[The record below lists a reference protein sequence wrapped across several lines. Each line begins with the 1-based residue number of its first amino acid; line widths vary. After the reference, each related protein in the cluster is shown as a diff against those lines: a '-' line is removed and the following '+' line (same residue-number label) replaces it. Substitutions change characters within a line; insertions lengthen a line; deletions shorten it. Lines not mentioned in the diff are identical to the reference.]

1 MPPPRRSNLV
11 RPDLSRPD
19 LARPDLAREQAFQGL
34 VIGIDEAGRG
44 PWAGPVTV
52 AAIWLDPA
60 RYDEIPAT
68 LDDSKKLKPD
78 TREALYNVLTTS
90 THIYS
95 VISVPPVVI
104 DASNILQVTLQAMHD
119 CAEDVA
125 IKLQNAGQLEK
136 AGHLEGAGHG
146 TPLHML
152 VDGSIMPPI
161 PAPPK
166 IAGKMSGE
174 AVIGGDGL
182 SLSIAAASIIAKHTR
197 DGIMTALDAD
207 YPGYGWAT
215 NMGYGTKA
223 HQEGLAMLGVTPHH
237 RKSYKPIK
245 RILDQQSD

>member
-1 MPPPRRSNLV
+1 MPPRPVSPRPVSSRPVSSRLARSRLARS
-11 RPDLSRPD
+11 RPDLSRETD
-19 LARPDLAREQAFQGL
+19 SQGL

-52 AAIWLDPA
+52 AAVWLDPA
-60 RYDEIPAT
+60 RYADIPAE
-68 LDDSKKLKPD
+68 LDDSKKLKPALR
-78 TREALYNVLTTS
+78 TALYEALTTN

-95 VISVPPVVI
+95 VISVPPAAI
-104 DASNILQVTLQAMHD
+104 DAGNILQVTLQAMHD

-125 IKLQNAGQLEK
+125 RQLAQ
-136 AGHLEGAGHG
+136 AGHRS
-146 TPLHML
+146 PLHML

-161 PAPPK
+161 PTAPANGSV
-166 IAGKMSGE
+166 ITGE

-197 DGIMTALDAD
+197 DGIMTALDAA

-223 HQEGLAMLGVTPHH
+223 HQAGLARLGVTPEH
-237 RKSYKPIK
+237 RKSYKPVK
-245 RILDQQSD
+245 RILDEQID

>member
-1 MPPPRRSNLV
+1 M
-11 RPDLSRPD
+11 
-19 LARPDLAREQAFQGL
+19 
-34 VIGIDEAGRG
+34 
-44 PWAGPVTV
+44 
-52 AAIWLDPA
+52 
-60 RYDEIPAT
+60 
-68 LDDSKKLKPD
+68 
-78 TREALYNVLTTS
+78 
-90 THIYS
+90 
-95 VISVPPVVI
+95 I

-119 CAEDVA
+119 CAVDMT

-136 AGHLEGAGHG
+136 AGHLEGAIHG

-197 DGIMTALDAD
+197 DGIMTALDVD

-215 NMGYGTKA
+215 NMGYGTKV

>member
-1 MPPPRRSNLV
+1 MPPLRRSDLLRADV
-11 RPDLSRPD
+11 ARPDLS
-19 LARPDLAREQAFQGL
+19 REQAFQGV

-78 TREALYNVLTTS
+78 MREALYNALTTS

-95 VISVPPVVI
+95 VISVPPAVI
-104 DASNILQVTLQAMHD
+104 DAGNILQVTLQAMHD

-125 IKLQNAGQLEK
+125 IKLQNAWRLEQ
-136 AGHLEGAGHG
+136 ADGLIEGEH
-146 TPLHML
+146 TSPFHML

-161 PAPPK
+161 PASPK

-174 AVIGGDGL
+174 AVVGGDGL

-237 RKSYKPIK
+237 RKSYKPVK
-245 RILDQQSD
+245 RILDGQND